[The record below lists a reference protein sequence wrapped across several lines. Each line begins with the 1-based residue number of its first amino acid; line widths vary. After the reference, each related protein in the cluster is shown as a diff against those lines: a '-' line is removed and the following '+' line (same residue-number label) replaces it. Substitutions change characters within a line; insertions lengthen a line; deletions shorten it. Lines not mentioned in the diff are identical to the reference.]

1 MKVPLTINELKEY
14 VVNDPDFILEYV
26 ERTYDV
32 ISSIEP
38 KVRAFI
44 TLRPREEVIR
54 EAEAIIAKIKSRT
67 AGCLAGCLI
76 AVKDNIVTKGMRTT
90 CASRMLQDFV
100 PPYNATVV
108 ERLREEDAIIIGK
121 TNMDEFAMG
130 STTENSAFFSTRN
143 PWDLTRVPGG
153 SSGGSAAAV
162 ASLEVTASLGSDTGG
177 SIRAPAAYTATVG
190 LKPSYGLVS
199 RFGLIAYANSL
210 EQIGPICRSV
220 SDVAVLLDVISGFDP
235 RDSTSI
241 KRGRQR
247 GFYTACMERELE
259 SEIKVAIIREMVSD
273 GIEAPVK
280 TIFNSV
286 LDKLESNGF
295 HVEEVSVP
303 ELKYALPTYY
313 IIATAEASSNL
324 ARYDGIRYGYH
335 IVVEGRSWYD
345 VYSDVR
351 STAFGDEVKR
361 RILVGSFV
369 LSAGYYDEYYLRA
382 SKVRRV
388 IRDRL
393 LKILSSFDVIASPTM
408 PVLPPRFGER
418 ITDPLKLYAM
428 DVNTVPANLSGLP
441 AISLPAGFV
450 GNLPVG
456 FQLMSK
462 MFSECE
468 LLTISKFIEDLLNIA
483 PAIPE
488 LVRHHV

>member
-1 MKVPLTINELKEY
+1 MKAPLTINELKEY
-14 VVNDPDFILEYV
+14 VMNDPDFILEYV
-26 ERTYDV
+26 EKIYDV

-54 EAEAIIAKIKSRT
+54 DAEAVIAKIKSRT
-67 AGCLAGCLI
+67 AGYLVGCLI
-76 AVKDNIVTKGMRTT
+76 AVKDNIITKGIRTT

-153 SSGGSAAAV
+153 SSGGSATAV
-162 ASLEVTASLGSDTGG
+162 AALEATASLGSDTGG

-259 SEIKVAIIREMVSD
+259 SEIKVAIIREMFSD

-393 LKILSSFDVIASPTM
+393 LRILSSFDVIASPTM

>member
-1 MKVPLTINELKEY
+1 MKAPLTINELKEY
-14 VVNDPDFILEYV
+14 VMNDPDFILEYV

-247 GFYTACMERELE
+247 GFYTACTERELE

-393 LKILSSFDVIASPTM
+393 LRILSSFDVIASPTM

>member
-1 MKVPLTINELKEY
+1 MKAPLTINELKEY
-14 VVNDPDFILEYV
+14 VMNDPDFILEYV
-26 ERTYDV
+26 EKIYDV

-54 EAEAIIAKIKSRT
+54 DAKAVIAKIKSRT
-67 AGCLAGCLI
+67 AGYIAGCLI
-76 AVKDNIVTKGMRTT
+76 AIKDNIVTKGIRTT

-162 ASLEVTASLGSDTGG
+162 AALEATASLGSDTGG

-220 SDVAVLLDVISGFDP
+220 SDVATLLDVISGFDP

-241 KRGRQR
+241 KKRHQR
-247 GFYTACMERELE
+247 GFYTACTEREPE
-259 SEIKVAIIREMVSD
+259 GKIRVAIIREMVSD

-280 TIFNSV
+280 AIFNSV

-335 IVVEGRSWYD
+335 IAVEGRSWYD

-351 STAFGDEVKR
+351 SAAFGDEVKR

-388 IRDRL
+388 IRDKL
-393 LKILSSFDVIASPTM
+393 LRILNSFDVIASPTM

-456 FQLMSK
+456 FQLMSR
-462 MFSECE
+462 MFSECK